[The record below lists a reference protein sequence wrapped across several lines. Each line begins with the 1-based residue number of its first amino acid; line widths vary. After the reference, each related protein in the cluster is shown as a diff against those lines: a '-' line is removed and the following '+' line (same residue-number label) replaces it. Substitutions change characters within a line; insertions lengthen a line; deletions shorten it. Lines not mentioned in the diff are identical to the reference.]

1 MVQIYVAGQTTT
13 RAFTVEE
20 TDGVPLGR
28 VVDFVTLAA
37 DSETV
42 GIASANA
49 SVLGVAYQGDFTGK
63 YATVSTTGTGI
74 GTARTQNT
82 VANGDQLTVI
92 MKGCGAVV
100 RCFTALANI
109 SAGASLMAADGG
121 SVTPSNPG
129 TTNVDLLIGTAV
141 TAQATQS
148 GTIDVLLNY

>member
-1 MVQIYVAGQTTT
+1 MVQVYVAGPTCT

-20 TDGVPLGR
+20 TNGVPLGR
-28 VVDFVTLAA
+28 VVDFVTLSAGG
-37 DSETV
+37 ETV

-63 YATVSTTGTGI
+63 YASVSTTGTGI

-82 VANGDQLTVI
+82 IANGDKLTVM

-100 RCFTALANI
+100 RCFTGVANI
-109 SAGASLMAADGG
+109 SAGASLIPVNGG
-121 SVTPSNPG
+121 SVSPSNPG
-129 TTNVDLLIGTAV
+129 TSNVDLLIGTAV
-141 TAQATQS
+141 SAQATES